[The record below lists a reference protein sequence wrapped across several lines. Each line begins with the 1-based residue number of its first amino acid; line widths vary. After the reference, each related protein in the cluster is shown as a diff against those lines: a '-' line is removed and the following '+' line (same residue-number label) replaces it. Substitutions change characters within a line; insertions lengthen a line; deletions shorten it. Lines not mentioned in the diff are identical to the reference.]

1 MRATDFIDEYKVD
14 NKSGLGSVPYNQDVD
29 YFGLRVMMKPSTFL
43 KLALPLNK
51 PISVDHIAQHL
62 KNGGSLGAPF
72 LDFSIPPKWEEG
84 DMSEPAR
91 VSGHEGRNRML
102 AIQQVEGDDPVE
114 VHIFPKGGMRARDL
128 TPEIVSKLRSGMM
141 NQERSNFIRGDL
153 FSTK

>member
-1 MRATDFIDEYKVD
+1 M
-14 NKSGLGSVPYNQDVD
+14 
-29 YFGLRVMMKPSTFL
+29 
-43 KLALPLNK
+43 LA
-51 PISVDHIAQHL
+51 V
-62 KNGGSLGAPF
+62 
-72 LDFSIPPKWEEG
+72 SIPPKWEEG